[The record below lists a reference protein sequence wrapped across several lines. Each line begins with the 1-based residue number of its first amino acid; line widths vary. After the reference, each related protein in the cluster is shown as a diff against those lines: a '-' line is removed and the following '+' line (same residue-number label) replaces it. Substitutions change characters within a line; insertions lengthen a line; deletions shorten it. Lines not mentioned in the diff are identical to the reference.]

1 MSPYRRLS
9 CLGRI
14 TYILQGSP
22 HPSGVNGSHQRRVHG
37 SWSFHQL
44 RAFVEYK
51 ARLAGVPIVLV
62 DPRNTSRTCPSC
74 GHMDRANRFGELFHC
89 QRCGYAGAA
98 DHIAAEKRA
107 LRLGGL

>member
-22 HPSGVNGSHQRRVHG
+22 HPSGVNGSRQRRVHS

-51 ARLAGVPIVLV
+51 ARLAGVPIAFV